1 MQRLSTLSNPTGIID
16 LERQRISIALD
27 ESNGRRAFSL
37 IRLDLNELDL
47 PSPLNVVVIARRGS
61 TEERI
66 ELGPVSD
73 WKKGFQTLA
82 EIGEDGSWAF
92 RILLVQPQS
101 PRLIAVAENVRPE
114 GQGESSS
121 FIALEPADLGQRPWE
136 IELLELEGRAVIR
149 FHKDI
154 YPSAGAAEAD
164 RFFMGLLLPEA
175 VRRVAERIAREPAL
189 LADDVWKPFKS
200 WLVVH
205 GVDDEPDPD
214 NEDSQNKWC
223 SDVVS
228 AFAERFEFVNQLRE
242 LKGKEAEE

>member
-27 ESNGRRAFSL
+27 ESNERRAFSL
-37 IRLDLNELDL
+37 AQLDLKDLDL
-47 PSPLNVVVIARRGS
+47 PSPLNIVVVVRRGS

-73 WKKGFQTLA
+73 WKKGFQALT

-92 RILLVQPQS
+92 RVLLVQPQS
-101 PRLIAVAENVRPE
+101 PKLIAVAENVRPE
-114 GQGESSS
+114 GQGDSSS

-136 IELLELEGRAVIR
+136 IELLEQEGRAVIR

-154 YPSAGAAEAD
+154 YSSAGAAEAD
-164 RFFMGLLLPEA
+164 RFFMGMILPEA
-175 VRRVAERIAREPAL
+175 VRRVAELIAGEPAL
-189 LADDVWKPFKS
+189 LEEDSWKPFKS

-205 GVDDEPDPD
+205 GVANEPDPD
-214 NEDSQNKWC
+214 NEAQQSEWC
-223 SDVVS
+223 AEVVG
-228 AFAERFEFVNQLRE
+228 AFAERFEFANQLRD
-242 LKGKEAEE
+242 LKNKDAEE